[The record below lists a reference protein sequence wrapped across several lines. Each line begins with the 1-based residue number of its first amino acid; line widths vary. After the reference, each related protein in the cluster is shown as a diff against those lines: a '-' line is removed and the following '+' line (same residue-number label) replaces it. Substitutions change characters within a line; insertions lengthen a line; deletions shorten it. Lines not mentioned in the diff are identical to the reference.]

1 MNEEIRVEYLRVEIL
16 EKVFNDVGE
25 YVGKCSHEAGG
36 LLLGDVYFQERSGIL
51 GALIRVETFLPA
63 LHAEPVHTSL
73 KLTQAD
79 WEEWERLR
87 KLAPK
92 LQVLGWVHSHP
103 GCGLFF
109 SGQDLTNQQEHF
121 SRPWHIGWV
130 VDPQSGTHGF
140 YRWRKGA
147 MVATEDWQAIQVT
160 RSARSQPVPLYPRS
174 SPAGKNPSPS
184 SPAAYGSAHAA
195 HPASSNATMTSAASS
210 STSPSGLVTPGV
222 AATGFTQPRFNPIE
236 DTARLMIA
244 DPDVEED
251 GAAEKGKPVFVID
264 DTAAGSALL
273 AISNDRL
280 RGSRDPLKD
289 TPLEARIRGYRTERS
304 WKRAAMTF
312 GMGLLIFLAAA
323 LVTVGVYT
331 LWWK

>member
-1 MNEEIRVEYLRVEIL
+1 MNEEINVEYLHVEIL
-16 EKVFNDVGE
+16 DKAFNDVSE
-25 YVGKCSHEAGG
+25 YVGKSNHEAGG
-36 LLLGDVYFQERSGIL
+36 LLLGDVFFQERSGIL
-51 GALIRVETFLPA
+51 GALVRVDTFLPA
-63 LHAEPVHTSL
+63 LNAEPVHTSL
-73 KLTQAD
+73 KLTEAD
-79 WEEWERLR
+79 WKEWERLR

-109 SGQDLTNQQEHF
+109 SGQDLTIQQEYF

-160 RSARSQPVPLYPRS
+160 RSARTQPVPLYPRS
-174 SPAGKNPSPS
+174 APVGKNPAFS
-184 SPAAYGSAHAA
+184 SPNAYGAKASVRFGEGPAA
-195 HPASSNATMTSAASS
+195 ETAAASGALS
-210 STSPSGLVTPGV
+210 QNSAQPG
-222 AATGFTQPRFNPIE
+222 APLPRFERPIE
-236 DTARLMIA
+236 ETARMMFA
-244 DPDVEED
+244 VPEQAGNV
-251 GAAEKGKPVFVID
+251 AAEKGKPVLVID
-264 DTAAGSALL
+264 DTVAGSSLPV
-273 AISNDRL
+273 ITNDRL

-289 TPLEARIRGYRTERS
+289 MPPEARARGRRGES
-304 WKRAAMTF
+304 AWKRAAMTV
-312 GMGLLIFLAAA
+312 GMGLLIFLGAA

>member
-1 MNEEIRVEYLRVEIL
+1 MNEEIRVEYLRIEIL

-36 LLLGDVYFQERSGIL
+36 LLLGNVYFQERSGIL
-51 GALIRVETFLPA
+51 GALVRVETFLPA

-92 LQVLGWVHSHP
+92 LQVLGWVHSHL

-109 SGQDLTNQQEHF
+109 SGQDLTIQQEHF

-130 VDPQSGTHGF
+130 VDPHSGTHGF

-147 MVATEDWQAIQVT
+147 MVSTEDWQAIQVT
-160 RSARSQPVPLYPRS
+160 RSARSQPVPLYSRS

-184 SPAAYGSAHAA
+184 SPAHADY
-195 HPASSNATMTSAASS
+195 PAPSKATPTSAASS
-210 STSPSGLVTPGV
+210 SNAPSAPGV
-222 AATGFTQPRFNPIE
+222 VETGYTQSRYDPIE
-236 DTARLMIA
+236 NTARLVIA
-244 DPDVEED
+244 DPDVEQD
-251 GAAEKGKPVFVID
+251 SAAEKGKPVFIIN
-264 DTAAGSALL
+264 DTAAGSAMPTF
-273 AISNDRL
+273 SNDRL

-289 TPLEARIRGYRTERS
+289 TPPEARIRSYRREPS
-304 WKRAAMTF
+304 WKGAAMTF